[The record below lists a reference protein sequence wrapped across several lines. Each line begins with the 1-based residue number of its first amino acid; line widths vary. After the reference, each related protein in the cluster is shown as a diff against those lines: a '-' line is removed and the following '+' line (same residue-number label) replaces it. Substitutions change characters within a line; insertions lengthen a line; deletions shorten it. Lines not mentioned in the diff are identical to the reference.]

1 MDRDKDSFRTVS
13 RLEIVG
19 TGRRRRFSDEAK
31 LRIVEEGFS
40 GDGRQVSATALI
52 DDGRKFV
59 DSVAKVAA
67 EKFEGRL
74 VAHLTVGEPGREIL
88 QLAND
93 LEADMIVVG
102 THAKKAIERMLVGSV
117 SVSVVKKAHCPVVVA
132 RPKDYAAGEE
142 RNETREIAEKVPEIE
157 PPCPKCVE
165 TQRATKG
172 RELWCE
178 AHAGRHA
185 HARLHYETP
194 PAFGLGSMFIRADR
208 M

>member
-1 MDRDKDSFRTVS
+1 MKLENETKRTVI
-13 RLEIVG
+13 LVG
-19 TGRRRRFSDEAK
+19 VDRSPASDTALDTAVTLARANVAAELHLLHVVPPMPEAAVPA
-31 LRIVEEGFS
+31 IP
-40 GDGRQVSATALI
+40 ATALI

-178 AHAGRHA
+178 RVA
-185 HARLHYETP
+185 L
-194 PAFGLGSMFIRADR
+194 
-208 M
+208 